1 MPSFAMPEDID
12 NSSSWPAILRYGFR
26 PFFLLA
32 GIHAAIALPAWL
44 IFLHHPALSTSP
56 IPPLAW
62 HAHEMLF
69 GFIMAAV
76 AGFLLTA
83 VPSWTSQR
91 GYAGVPLLCLALL
104 WIAGR
109 LVSSFAAGLPAMMV
123 ALIDLA
129 FIPAL
134 ALTILP
140 ALIRSGMTRNF
151 VFIGLLAALF
161 VSNLQ
166 FHFAGAARVDSL
178 RLGINVVLLMVA
190 MVGGRILPAFTSSG
204 LKQRGI
210 DIKIRRYP
218 PLDFASLIAVLAVII
233 IDVLVPGSAIAAA
246 AAIIAATLLTLRLAR
261 WQGHRTLRD
270 PIIWALHLGY
280 AWLPVGLALKAAWL
294 LGAAI
299 AETSWLHAL
308 TAGAFSTMILAVMS
322 RAALGH
328 TGREIVAS
336 RPIVSAYC
344 LIGVAA
350 LMRVFGPILQI
361 DAWRFWIIA
370 SGSLWALGFFL
381 FVVVY
386 APILCSARAD
396 GRAG

>member
-1 MPSFAMPEDID
+1 MPTERRI
-12 NSSSWPAILRYGFR
+12 SSSWPAVLGYGFR

-32 GIHAAIALPAWL
+32 GTHAVLAIPVWL
-44 IFLHHPALSTSP
+44 ILLQGAGSFTSP
-56 IPPLAW
+56 ISPLAW

-69 GFIMAAV
+69 GFIVAAV

-83 VPSWTSQR
+83 VPSWTARR
-91 GYAGVPLLCLALL
+91 GYAGAPLLGLTLL

-109 LVSSFAAGLPAMMV
+109 LVTTFPLGLTALMV

-129 FIPAL
+129 FIPIL
-134 ALTILP
+134 VLTILP
-140 ALIRSGMTRNF
+140 ALIRSGNRRNF
-151 VFIGLLAALF
+151 VFIGMLAALF
-161 VSNLQ
+161 AANLH
-166 FHFAGAARVDSL
+166 FHLAGATKVEPL
-178 RLGINVVLLMVA
+178 LLGINVILLMVA

-210 DIKIRRYP
+210 DIRIRRHP
-218 PLDFASLIAVLAVII
+218 RLDIAALMATLAVVIV
-233 IDVLVPGSAIAAA
+233 DVFLPGTILAAVAATVAAA
-246 AAIIAATLLTLRLAR
+246 LLAMRLAR

-270 PIIWALHLGY
+270 PIIWVLHVAY

-294 LGAAI
+294 FGAPI
-299 AETSWLHAL
+299 PDTSWLHAL

-322 RAALGH
+322 RATLGH
-328 TGREIVAS
+328 TGRDLVAPGLIEI
-336 RPIVSAYC
+336 AYY

-350 LMRVFGPILQI
+350 LMRVFGPILFVE
-361 DAWRFWIIA
+361 AWRFWMIA
-370 SGSLWALGFFL
+370 SGSLWSLAFIL

-386 APILCSARAD
+386 APILCSPRVD